1 MWRSSP
7 TQSRGLGGHL
17 NAQEGEDK
25 VKLNQESQA
34 RHLLAEKGEDQIQR
48 TPEHYGGHLH
58 EEKDK
63 IKSNSPKKMP
73 WWSPVCRGKLG
84 RNFAFSFFVALMIRF
99 ASIAKFLQSIS
110 ISNVTTAHIFFLDF
124 WTILLKSKTYILSL
138 SLSAANW
145 RSFLK
150 QWQAF
155 EVSLSLI
162 WNNWNVNT

>member
-58 EEKDK
+58 EEKEK
-63 IKSNSPKKMP
+63 IKSNSPKNKLASSKMH
-73 WWSPVCRGKLG
+73 K
-84 RNFAFSFFVALMIRF
+84 
-99 ASIAKFLQSIS
+99 
-110 ISNVTTAHIFFLDF
+110 
-124 WTILLKSKTYILSL
+124 LKSL
-138 SLSAANW
+138 
-145 RSFLK
+145 
-150 QWQAF
+150 QA
-155 EVSLSLI
+155 EKLT
-162 WNNWNVNT
+162 N

>member
-63 IKSNSPKKMP
+63 IKSNSPKKCHGGHLHAEGSLAQLCFLFLCSTDDQVRFNCKVFAKHIHLKCDNSSHFLSWFLNYSSQEQNIHP
-73 WWSPVCRGKLG
+73 FTFTVSCKLKK
-84 RNFAFSFFVALMIRF
+84 L
-99 ASIAKFLQSIS
+99 
-110 ISNVTTAHIFFLDF
+110 
-124 WTILLKSKTYILSL
+124 SKTMACI
-138 SLSAANW
+138 W
-145 RSFLK
+145 SFTFTYLK
-150 QWQAF
+150 
-155 EVSLSLI
+155 
-162 WNNWNVNT
+162 